1 MFPGCKG
8 NELTL
13 YKHFINITIVLQKT
27 VITQKK
33 TEPKAKCQ
41 LSVSLLYSELVSI
54 GINSKSFSE
63 NKLMSI

>member
-1 MFPGCKG
+1 MFPVCKG
-8 NELTL
+8 SQLTL
-13 YKHFINITIVLQKT
+13 YKYFIYITFMLQKRLP
-27 VITQKK
+27 QKK

-54 GINSKSFSE
+54 GINFKSFSE